1 MLANATSIYDLVQN
15 GAGAAAS
22 TAFPWATAG
31 LQFGGNLLSSLFGG
45 GGPSKQYKEVY
56 NMLMGRQGQPL
67 ITDQQVNSVIPSMN
81 AGLAPYRNQMANN
94 MSRRVGLDSG
104 AAWGEMMR
112 GGNAQLQGLFGQLKT
127 NQMNTNAN
135 YQQDLMRMLTGMVR

>member
-1 MLANATSIYDLVQN
+1 MGPLASSVYDLTQA
-15 GAGAAAS
+15 GTAGASA
-22 TAFPWATAG
+22 AFPWAQAG

-67 ITDQQVNSVIPSMN
+67 ITDQQVNSVMPSMN
-81 AGLAPYRNQMANN
+81 ASLAPYRNRMANDV
-94 MSRRVGLDSG
+94 SGRLGLDSP

-112 GGNAQLQGLFGQLKT
+112 GGNAQLQNILGGLKT
-127 NQMNTNAN
+127 NQMNTNA
-135 YQQDLMRMLTGMVR
+135 QGQMGLMQMLAGMVR